1 MLDQHQGYV
10 LAGENDRYSPVTRNE
25 SRQEKVLHLRLS
37 AETLEQLSK
46 EDVRISLRSI
56 DDANTVSVVI
66 IKLCILILTIM
77 ISFQIL
83 TINDAQHNLQ
93 KSTEASPH
101 HIYRLEQQG
110 SSSRSSAYSYLAN
123 IGEVQTKYAVRPN
136 STPSS
141 SATSRLKE
149 RRELEEARKL
159 EHRAVLLDSAPVSS
173 KPSKST
179 TGLKLR
185 AKGLAPA
192 NKGSPLLQSRS
203 GTPIDSFSQSLPGSP
218 SIGSGHNSVQNTPTN
233 QAKSSPLKREN
244 SPTGLRRQL
253 VQLLAKGP
261 LSRRDIVRESHFAEP
276 QVVSVL
282 GRIASTPDD
291 LQPKGSTGSSTRKF
305 TGPVNRR
312 NSASGS
318 IASASDSSSQGTVYA
333 LKDEC
338 YTELLV
344 KDWEGYSVEEKVQIS
359 TRMKLALDRLGV
371 PHNAAERD
379 QLVRVP
385 GEKGNRMFEKLDL
398 VEGVSED
405 DHSSISAQSA
415 RPKASSSKK
424 PTTKD
429 RLARAAK
436 GKLASP
442 RITPVIVKHST
453 NSDKEKP
460 TKTNTARASLP
471 RSADARESTMQQD
484 VSKAV
489 KRKIASVPRNS
500 TSGNGSVSQKS
511 SSRKDI
517 EYTDSSDDDENQRSR
532 GRALSTFSQKAN
544 TIAGDS
550 KPLID
555 VTVNRPKNGSISS
568 LNLAREPWLEVRST
582 KQWHEL
588 AKRFHRVYDEYQ
600 KGLSRVRDEEDM
612 IKSELRLANKEEEEK
627 DSSSRGNRGDSVS
640 GRNTRSTRGNKAGK
654 DEDEPMLSPSDER
667 EEGEASPTL
676 GQDAQMSSTAFAWR
690 HGGGVKATQAFP
702 SSDSQPMPLEDLEDL
717 VGSVLELEGQLRR
730 MKTVLQTS
738 KENLEA

>member
-1 MLDQHQGYV
+1 MLDQHQGYL
-10 LAGENDRYSPVTRNE
+10 LAGEHGQYTPVTRNE
-25 SRQEKVLHLRLS
+25 SRPEKVLHLRLS
-37 AETLEQLSK
+37 AEALEQLTR
-46 EDVRISLRSI
+46 EDVRISIRAI
-56 DDANTVSVVI
+56 DDANT
-66 IKLCILILTIM
+66 
-77 ISFQIL
+77 IL

-110 SSSRSSAYSYLAN
+110 SSSRSSGYSQLSHV
-123 IGEVQTKYAVRPN
+123 GEVQTKYAIRPN

-141 SATSRLKE
+141 TATSRLKE

-159 EHRAVLLDSAPVSS
+159 EHRAVLLDSAPVSN

-179 TGLKLR
+179 SGLKLR

-203 GTPIDSFSQSLPGSP
+203 GTPIDSHSQSLPGSP
-218 SIGSGHNSVQNTPTN
+218 NIGSGHNSVQNTPTN

-282 GRIASTPDD
+282 GPIANTPDT
-291 LQPKGSTGSSTRKF
+291 LQPKGSSVSSTRKF

-312 NSASGS
+312 NSVGGS
-318 IASASDSSSQGTVYA
+318 IASSSDNSSHSTVYA

-344 KDWEGYSVEEKVQIS
+344 KDWEGYSMEEKIQIS
-359 TRMKLALDRLGV
+359 ARMEMALDRLGI
-371 PHNAAERD
+371 PHNAVERD

-385 GEKGNRMFEKLDL
+385 AEKRIRLFEKLDL
-398 VEGVSED
+398 GEGVSED
-405 DHSSISAQSA
+405 DHSSKSAHSA
-415 RPKASSSKK
+415 RPKASTSKK

-436 GKLASP
+436 GKLSSP
-442 RITPVIVKHST
+442 RITPVNAKQATSA
-453 NSDKEKP
+453 DKEHL
-460 TKTNTARASLP
+460 TKTKAARTSLP
-471 RSADARESTMQQD
+471 RSADARETTMQQD
-484 VSKAV
+484 IPSAT
-489 KRKIASVPRNS
+489 KRKTTSAPRTS
-500 TSGNGSVSQKS
+500 TSGNGSVSHKS
-511 SSRKDI
+511 TNRKDI
-517 EYTDSSDDDENQRSR
+517 EYTDSSDDDENLRSR
-532 GRALSTFSQKAN
+532 GRALSAVSQKAD

-550 KPLID
+550 KPLVD
-555 VTVNRPKNGSISS
+555 LTVNRPKNGSISS

-627 DSSSRGNRGDSVS
+627 DVSSRGNRRDSVS
-640 GRNTRSTRGNKAGK
+640 SRNTRSTRGNKAAK

-667 EEGEASPTL
+667 EEGEASPTI
-676 GQDAQMSSTAFAWR
+676 GQDAQMSSTTFAWR
-690 HGGGVKATQAFP
+690 HGGVKATQAFP

-738 KENLEA
+738 KEDLEA